1 MKIFERLFKKKEEVV
16 APPKPKKMDFSKYN
30 MKFTI
35 KSICMFEKL
44 SGKSF
49 FKLTDE
55 DLPMLIYTTF
65 YCSNDLDIK
74 YETFLGIMQNEQIAN
89 WALSKYTDML
99 DVVKQFSKDVDAT
112 AASGETEATMTD
124 MANSL
129 IINYGVDPHYVMYE
143 MNTWEI
149 EEMYR
154 VVETKI
160 QSHYEEQRLWTFLQV
175 LPQIDGK
182 KVNKPEKLLPFP
194 WEAEAK
200 KKKVEEDLK
209 NNEYAIKHTIG
220 MNIDDIINNGKGR
233 PNNNS

>member
-49 FKLTDE
+49 FKFSEE
-55 DLPMLIYTTF
+55 DVPLLIYCAF
-65 YCSNDLDIK
+65 YCSNDIDIK
-74 YETFLGIMQNEQIAN
+74 YETFMGIMANEQIASWVAN
-89 WALSKYTDML
+89 KYMDML
-99 DVVKQFSKDVDAT
+99 EVMKQFRKENTEGEKDDEKKE
-112 AASGETEATMTD
+112 GEEEKATMTD

-149 EEMYR
+149 EQMFE
-154 VVETKI
+154 VVETKV
-160 QSHYEEQRLWTFLQV
+160 QNHYEEARLWTYLTI
-175 LPQIDGK
+175 LPQVDGK
-182 KVNKPEKLLPFP
+182 KLNKPEKLLPFP
-194 WEAEAK
+194 WEEEAK
-200 KKKVEEDLK
+200 KKKVEQDLK

-220 MNIDDIINNGKGR
+220 MNIDDIINNGK
-233 PNNNS
+233 S